1 MFLSDMGKIHKNGFS
16 SINYPIQSILEY
28 NFQRGIKNNSKNK
41 KVALHFQVCI
51 LDMNLSSKHH
61 FWLNITKRNFRMQ
74 MERYQ
79 KCMVA
84 SVMFE
89 SLETYAAITVAIA
102 WIF

>member
-1 MFLSDMGKIHKNGFS
+1 
-16 SINYPIQSILEY
+16 
-28 NFQRGIKNNSKNK
+28 
-41 KVALHFQVCI
+41 
-51 LDMNLSSKHH
+51 
-61 FWLNITKRNFRMQ
+61 

-89 SLETYAAITVAIA
+89 SLETYAAITVAVA